1 MIDSSFISSI
11 NNNTKYN
18 LEEIYYEYALFF
30 YKMDYLLTSFRK
42 NNIEKSIASIKKI
55 LREVNYE
62 YLSEFEKMLNEDNCD
77 NPYIIIY
84 DSTSCVS
91 ENESQCFN
99 SCISFFKTDTI
110 ADISLLLHEYTHY
123 LVNGKNKEIKP
134 FERETLPI
142 LSEFLVCDY
151 IKDNTFLKSRLNNII
166 YEAKSLLCKVSI
178 MSGFQDVS
186 KLFKKYNF
194 NSNDIKRF
202 SDDLLFNKSLS
213 CDGEIKYINGFV
225 SALLLNNEDIYKLYF
240 NLVNDISYIDALL
253 KEYTTSLEIEK
264 TLTKNLKSL
273 KNML

>member
-84 DSTSCVS
+84 DSKSCVS